1 MAQVNIVY
9 ASRFGL
15 ELALRGIRPWLAGA
29 VTYRGKGFTLD
40 LDSAD
45 HMRRLLDALGP
56 VTPMPEDDIELARRF
71 AYLWFFRYEV
81 RLPLLHPPDKRFA
94 LNTFDELA
102 PGGDQAIDN
111 ICEAFVTGKPFVD
124 MGAQQ

>member
-1 MAQVNIVY
+1 
-9 ASRFGL
+9 
-15 ELALRGIRPWLAGA
+15 
-29 VTYRGKGFTLD
+29 
-40 LDSAD
+40 
-45 HMRRLLDALGP
+45 
-56 VTPMPEDDIELARRF
+56 MPEDDIELARRF